1 MIYIIYCL
9 FILILQNYFPIPF
22 SLTEKNTIIN
32 KQLIALDKHQNKI
45 TYLLTIL
52 IYKFIYY
59 T

>member
-1 MIYIIYCL
+1 MIYITYCL

-22 SLTEKNTIIN
+22 SLTERIIY
-32 KQLIALDKHQNKI
+32 KQLIALDKHQNKT
-45 TYLLTIL
+45 TYLLTIV